1 MPPPGSSSN
10 PNGAPGGSSGAP
22 GGSGSGSAG
31 SSSSSNTNSNI
42 ASSSSA
48 AGASSSASGSGL
60 GASSS
65 AAGAPSGSGSGGS
78 SSASGQ
84 QQQQHQQRQQ
94 HVHRN
99 AIPALFGAMPT
110 GGAGGGG
117 AALFSFGLG
126 GAGAGALTSA
136 VAGGG
141 GRSGGRAASSY
152 ENLLMSG
159 GAIPIAMPAGADG
172 DDPEAFMNSSAGAGA
187 LASLL
192 QGLFEGRMPS
202 GGFARG
208 VGGVAGG
215 SAGGRHGLHESGTST
230 TGKSKEAEA
239 AAKKEKEAN
248 EEKLKKMYE
257 EFDFRPL
264 WTRLS
269 QALTRL
275 KDNPSAAQVLLPLI
289 ESLMV
294 VSKHVIAPE
303 TAAAVESRTLTRSSS
318 LPPVT
323 PLSEGNDPMTSSIAS
338 IASIASTAHG
348 RTPREQ
354 MEDHFFAFTERHRKI
369 LNTMVRQNPS
379 LMSGSFALLVHNPK
393 VLDFDN
399 KKNYF
404 TQQLH
409 KNRRDHYTPLNLNV
423 RRAEVFGD
431 SQMAFS
437 RYTGPE
443 IKHGRL
449 NVRFLGE
456 EGIDAGGVTREWFSV
471 LARAMFN
478 PDYALFTPCAADRTT
493 YQPNR
498 LSSVDRNH
506 LLYFKFVGRVIGK
519 AIYDGRLL
527 DAYFTRSFY
536 KHILGKPVDYRD
548 MEAVDPEY
556 YKSLEWI
563 LENDIEDVLDLN
575 FTMDAEDFG
584 ETRVIELKPDGAT
597 IPVTEENKVEY
608 VRLVTEQRLTQ
619 SIRSQIDAFL
629 EGFHDIIPPE
639 LVRIFT
645 EQELELLISG
655 LPDIDVDSWKNNTEL
670 HGYNASDPVIQWFWR
685 AVRSFDQTEK
695 AKLLQFI
702 TGTSKVP
709 LEGFGHLQ
717 GTQGIQKF
725 NIHKAYGA
733 DRLPAA
739 HTCFNQLDLPQY
751 ESYEKLRSQL
761 LICMNEASEGFGFA

>member
-1 MPPPGSSSN
+1 
-10 PNGAPGGSSGAP
+10 
-22 GGSGSGSAG
+22 
-31 SSSSSNTNSNI
+31 
-42 ASSSSA
+42 
-48 AGASSSASGSGL
+48 
-60 GASSS
+60 
-65 AAGAPSGSGSGGS
+65 
-78 SSASGQ
+78 
-84 QQQQHQQRQQ
+84 
-94 HVHRN
+94 
-99 AIPALFGAMPT
+99 
-110 GGAGGGG
+110 
-117 AALFSFGLG
+117 
-126 GAGAGALTSA
+126 
-136 VAGGG
+136 
-141 GRSGGRAASSY
+141 
-152 ENLLMSG
+152 
-159 GAIPIAMPAGADG
+159 
-172 DDPEAFMNSSAGAGA
+172 
-187 LASLL
+187 
-192 QGLFEGRMPS
+192 
-202 GGFARG
+202 
-208 VGGVAGG
+208 
-215 SAGGRHGLHESGTST
+215 
-230 TGKSKEAEA
+230 
-239 AAKKEKEAN
+239 
-248 EEKLKKMYE
+248 
-257 EFDFRPL
+257 
-264 WTRLS
+264 
-269 QALTRL
+269 
-275 KDNPSAAQVLLPLI
+275 
-289 ESLMV
+289 MV
-294 VSKHVIAPE
+294 VSKHVIVPE
-303 TAAAVESRTLTRSSS
+303 TAASVESRSLTRSSS

-323 PLSEGNDPMTSSIAS
+323 PMSDSGIDPMTSSIAS
-338 IASIASTAHG
+338 LASIASTAHG
-348 RTPREQ
+348 RSPREQ

-369 LNTMVRQNPS
+369 LNIMVRQNPS

-423 RRAEVFGD
+423 RRPEIFGD

-563 LENDIEDVLDLN
+563 LENDITDVLDLN

-597 IPVTEENKVEY
+597 IPVTEETKVEY

-629 EGFHDIIPPE
+629 DGFHDIIPPE

-670 HGYNASDPVIQWFWR
+670 HGYNSSDAVIQWFWR

-751 ESYEKLRSQL
+751 ESYEKLRAQL

>member
-1 MPPPGSSSN
+1 MPSQGSSSEAN
-10 PNGAPGGSSGAP
+10 RGAGGSSA
-22 GGSGSGSAG
+22 SNNNAA
-31 SSSSSNTNSNI
+31 SSSSSSANNPGAPPTSR
-42 ASSSSA
+42 SSA
-48 AGASSSASGSGL
+48 TPATPAAATTATASNSRHSRGVG
-60 GASSS
+60 
-65 AAGAPSGSGSGGS
+65 
-78 SSASGQ
+78 
-84 QQQQHQQRQQ
+84 
-94 HVHRN
+94 
-99 AIPALFGAMPT
+99 IPALLSAT
-110 GGAGGGG
+110 GGPGPAPSFFASFTPPEGIGAPGEGSQGTGGG
-117 AALFSFGLG
+117 
-126 GAGAGALTSA
+126 TSL
-136 VAGGG
+136 
-141 GRSGGRAASSY
+141 
-152 ENLLMSG
+152 EDLLMSRA
-159 GAIPIAMPAGADG
+159 AIPIPLHGG
-172 DDPEAFMNSSAGAGA
+172 RRGNDPFLDPTSGA
-187 LASLL
+187 LANLF
-192 QGLFEGRMPS
+192 QGLVEGHNAS
-202 GGFARG
+202 GGVFGRG
-208 VGGVAGG
+208 VGGLAGPSS
-215 SAGGRHGLHESGTST
+215 SARNALHEPSTSA
-230 TGKSKEAEA
+230 TGKSREAEA
-239 AAKKEKEAN
+239 AAKKEKEKN

-257 EFDFRPL
+257 DFDFRPL

-275 KDNPSAAQVLLPLI
+275 KDSPSAAQVLLPLI

-294 VSKHVIAPE
+294 VSKHVIAPD
-303 TAAAVESRTLTRSSS
+303 TAAAVESRSLTRSSS
-318 LPPVT
+318 LPPMT
-323 PLSEGNDPMTSSIAS
+323 PMLEGNDPMTSSIAS
-338 IASIASTAHG
+338 LASVASTAHG
-348 RTPREQ
+348 RSPREQ

-369 LNTMVRQNPS
+369 LNIMVRQNPS

-423 RRAEVFGD
+423 RRTEVFGD
-431 SQMAFS
+431 SQKAFS

-498 LSSVDRNH
+498 LSSVDNNH

-563 LENDIEDVLDLN
+563 LENDITDVLDLN

-584 ETRVIELKPDGAT
+584 QTRVIELKPDGAT
-597 IPVTEENKVEY
+597 IPVTEETKVEY
-608 VRLVTEQRLTQ
+608 IRLVTEQRLTH

-629 EGFHDIIPPE
+629 TGFHEIIPME
-639 LVRIFT
+639 LIRIFT

-670 HGYNASDPVIQWFWR
+670 HGYNSSDAVIQWFWR

>member
-1 MPPPGSSSN
+1 MPSQGSSSD
-10 PNGAPGGSSGAP
+10 PNRSAAGSAPSNA
-22 GGSGSGSAG
+22 GGSGSNSSGSTSRSTG
-31 SSSSSNTNSNI
+31 
-42 ASSSSA
+42 
-48 AGASSSASGSGL
+48 AGA
-60 GASSS
+60 GA
-65 AAGAPSGSGSGGS
+65 
-78 SSASGQ
+78 
-84 QQQQHQQRQQ
+84 
-94 HVHRN
+94 
-99 AIPALFGAMPT
+99 
-110 GGAGGGG
+110 
-117 AALFSFGLG
+117 G
-126 GAGAGALTSA
+126 GAGAGAGAGGAGASSSSSGASRQHPRLGAGPGLQTLLNAAGGPGAGFFASFA
-136 VAGGG
+136 PPEGIGATGTGRGGG
-141 GRSGGRAASSY
+141 GDGGAGSGSSL
-152 ENLLMSG
+152 EDLLMSRAALPMHAGSRSADIFMNPTSGPGAIANLFQGLIEGRSGAALARAAGGLG
-159 GAIPIAMPAGADG
+159 GAS
-172 DDPEAFMNSSAGAGA
+172 SSARNA
-187 LASLL
+187 
-192 QGLFEGRMPS
+192 
-202 GGFARG
+202 
-208 VGGVAGG
+208 
-215 SAGGRHGLHESGTST
+215 LHEPSTSA
-230 TGKSKEAEA
+230 TGKSREAEA
-239 AAKKEKEAN
+239 AAKKEKKEN

-275 KDNPSAAQVLLPLI
+275 KDSPSAAQVLLPLI

-294 VSKHVIAPE
+294 VSKHVIAPD
-303 TAAAVESRTLTRSSS
+303 TAAAVESRSLTRSSS

-323 PLSEGNDPMTSSIAS
+323 PASEGHDPMTSSFASIAS

-348 RTPREQ
+348 RSPREQ

-369 LNTMVRQNPS
+369 LNIMVRQNPS

-423 RRAEVFGD
+423 RRTEVFGD
-431 SQMAFS
+431 SQKAFS

-498 LSSVDRNH
+498 LSSVDSNH

-563 LENDIEDVLDLN
+563 LENDITDVLDLN

-584 ETRVIELKPDGAT
+584 QTRVIELKPDGAT
-597 IPVTEENKVEY
+597 IPVTEETKVEY
-608 VRLVTEQRLTQ
+608 IRLVTEQRLTHT
-619 SIRSQIDAFL
+619 IRSQIDSFL
-629 EGFHDIIPPE
+629 TGFHEIIPPE
-639 LVRIFT
+639 LIRIFT

-670 HGYNASDPVIQWFWR
+670 HGYNSSDPVIQWFWR